1 MEAIHVTSDIQIIR
15 ENRLLKILGI
25 SFGLAIT
32 IGAVI
37 SGGVLRMPEVIA
49 GNLGNE
55 QLILG
60 VWILG
65 GLWALAGANVYAEFG
80 TMLPTA
86 GGGYV
91 YLRRA
96 YGDFIGF
103 AGGFN
108 DFLINICAIAYLS
121 INVGEFTAALI
132 PEFAAYEKLVAVA
145 SIVILALLNWVG
157 LREGEVTQKLTS
169 AVKVLGFSAL
179 IVLLFVWGGGKV
191 DNPPRESLVS
201 FESSFALFA
210 AFILSFQVV
219 TEAYAGY
226 FSVVYFAEENTH
238 PGQNVPRAMFGGIA
252 TVIVVY
258 VLLNAAL
265 LYVLPVSQIAE
276 SKTAGADAAGLIFGE
291 SGGVIVTVIAIVA
304 TISVINALILYA
316 PRVPFA
322 MSRDGL
328 LPSRLMR
335 VNEGGTPQFALL
347 LLVCFAI
354 LAVLSGSYES
364 FLAMAAFFTLVGDSF
379 VFFALFVLRR
389 KEPDLPRPFRAIGYP
404 YLPALVLIGAVVF
417 FIGYIV
423 SNTTNSLYALA
434 VLVSIV
440 PVYFLCRK
448 FAGVSETQSE
458 EAADPAETDQ
468 K

>member
-1 MEAIHVTSDIQIIR
+1 MDAIHVTSDIKIAG
-15 ENRLLKILGI
+15 ENRLLRILGI

-32 IGAVI
+32 IGAII

-65 GLWALAGANVYAEFG
+65 GAWALAGANVYAEFG
-80 TMLPTA
+80 TMLPKA

-96 YGDFIGF
+96 FGDFIGF

-121 INVGEFTAALI
+121 INVGEFFAALF
-132 PEFAAYEKLVAVA
+132 PSLVAHEKTIAVA
-145 SIVILALLNWVG
+145 SILLLAFLNWLG
-157 LREGEVTQKLTS
+157 LREGDLTQKITS

-179 IVLLFVWGGGKV
+179 IVACFAWGGGLA
-191 DNPPRESLVS
+191 DNPPAEKLVT
-201 FESSFALFA
+201 FESNFALFA
-210 AFILSFQVV
+210 AVMLSFQVV

-226 FSVVYFAEENTH
+226 FAVVYFTEENTD
-238 PGQNVPRAMFGGIA
+238 PGRNVPRAMFGGIL

-265 LYVLPVSQIAE
+265 LYVLPVAQIAG

-291 SGGVIVTVIAIVA
+291 TGGIIVTVIAIVA
-304 TISVINALILYA
+304 TVSVINALILYA

-328 LPSRLMR
+328 LPSKIMR
-335 VNEGGTPQFALL
+335 VNKGGTPDLALL
-347 LLVCFAI
+347 LLVGLAI
-354 LAVLSGSYES
+354 AAVWSGSYET
-364 FLAMAAFFTLVGDSF
+364 FLAMTAFFTLVGDSF
-379 VFFALFVLRR
+379 VCLALFIMRR
-389 KEPDLPRPFRAIGYP
+389 REPDLPRPFRAVGYP
-404 YLPALVLIGAVVF
+404 FLPALVLIGGLIF
-417 FIGYIV
+417 FVGYIV
-423 SNTTNSLYALA
+423 SNPYNSLYALA
-434 VLVSIV
+434 ILALIF
-440 PVYFLCRK
+440 PVYRICRR
-448 FAGVSETQSE
+448 VSREGAENLPENE
-458 EAADPAETDQ
+458 E
-468 K
+468 